1 MDWERGKIERKRG
14 GLRGKL
20 LGPPGGPPAAPGVPK
35 GGGGIPPRCEGSS
48 VSESQSGTYPFYQGR
63 IVPLTCFPTHPPL
76 PQSSPIRRSLQTLN
90 LTLHSLIRLMNY
102 KVDNS
107 PGNPKGGG
115 IIPPGR
121 ASACP
126 CPFPS
131 VEVAPLLVPSLVL
144 GPIGPTPWTSCSTG
158 RIQHR
163 VCALLT
169 FCRVGGCDAVDY
181 GLGFFVADFY
191 RMGS

>member
-14 GLRGKL
+14 GLRGKP

-35 GGGGIPPRCEGSS
+35 GGGGIPPRCEESS

-63 IVPLTCFPTHPPL
+63 ILPLTCFPTHPPL

-90 LTLHSLIRLMNY
+90 LTLHSLIHLMNY

-115 IIPPGR
+115 IIPPG
-121 ASACP
+121 P
-126 CPFPS
+126 GIGIPMPI
-131 VEVAPLLVPSLVL
+131 PIGGGGPPPGPIIGP
-144 GPIGPTPWTSCSTG
+144 GPIGPTPG
-158 RIQHR
+158 PP
-163 VCALLT
+163 APP
-169 FCRVGGCDAVDY
+169 GGFSI
-181 GLGFFVADFY
+181 GFAPCCP
-191 RMGS
+191 SAA